1 MGAVGIDLHRNERE
15 FQGLTLSDSNVV
27 KYLILFR
34 SKVDVGYGASTN
46 ININQAGDTFEFN
59 QEIIALY
66 TSLDVIL
73 KKCKMTKKQEST
85 LKYLFDGHT
94 IGDIA
99 EYYKVNRVSAY
110 RVLDRIVDKI
120 VEKND
125 EDWKNAMVKQGYIE

>member
-66 TSLDVIL
+66 TSLDVTL
-73 KKCKMTKKQEST
+73 SQCKMTNKQST
-85 LKYLFDGHT
+85 ILKYLFDGHT
-94 IGDIA
+94 INDIA
-99 EYYKVNRVSAY
+99 EYFGGNRVSTY

-120 VEKND
+120 VEKNND
-125 EDWKNAMVKQGYIE
+125 SWKNTMFKQGYIE